1 MVYYFKEQFDSILTR
16 NVAIIII
23 VVIIIAIVVVVVIVI
38 VIVVIA
44 IVIGLGMIVIN
55 REWFDP
61 QNNFVLAVA
70 IVHVGTI
77 VMAEFD
83 CVDEEIN

>member
-1 MVYYFKEQFDSILTR
+1 MVYYFEEQFGSILNR
-16 NVAIIII
+16 SIIVVIVAVIII
-23 VVIIIAIVVVVVIVI
+23 VVVIIVVVIGIVGI
-38 VIVVIA
+38 D
-44 IVIGLGMIVIN
+44 IGIGMIVIN